1 MTRMVHLKK
10 CLDKMIK
17 LLEAY
22 MDLVN
27 TCMVDFIVKDMF
39 TILPHNVQSELLSLS
54 DLQLVTLTS
63 LLFTEMNNS
72 DIDINSNLVSVL
84 SKLRECRMENLD
96 IVSEISDDDLDNIKG
111 LEYWDK
117 IMAAKKTH
125 EVDEMSKL
133 VFQQVKK
140 NNIQSLVDLGSGKAY
155 LSQVLTSLYKVPV
168 LAIDGKET
176 NTKGAQNREKKLK
189 SKWGGLATR
198 AAERADGELA
208 SNRKTRTKTDYLR
221 SNSDADSVY
230 ADLVTLTKFVETGS
244 DIGDL
249 VQEHLPATC
258 DRVGI
263 IGLHTCGDLAPS
275 SLATFLES
283 PSAVF
288 LCNVGCCYNHLSDQ
302 GFPLSS
308 HLKSSNFQVSFTS
321 FH

>member
-1 MTRMVHLKK
+1 
-10 CLDKMIK
+10 
-17 LLEAY
+17 

-27 TCMVDFIVKDMF
+27 TCMVDFIIKDMF
-39 TILPHNVQSELLSLS
+39 TILSGEIQSELLSLS
-54 DLQLVTLTS
+54 DCQLVTLPS
-63 LLFTEMNNS
+63 LLFTETMEKSDLDNNPY
-72 DIDINSNLVSVL
+72 LVSVL
-84 SKLRECRMENLD
+84 TNLRECRMENLD
-96 IVSEISDDDLDNIKG
+96 VVKQTNADAMDDVNG

-133 VFQQVKK
+133 VYQEVKK

-155 LSQVLTSLYKVPV
+155 LSQVMTSLYQVPV

-176 NTKGAQNREKKLK
+176 NTKGAQEREKKLK

-198 AAERADGELA
+198 AAERADGEVA
-208 SNRKTRTKTDYLR
+208 SNRKNRLKKDNKN
-221 SNSDADSVY
+221 SNSENVNV
-230 ADLVTLTKFVETGS
+230 DLVTITKFVETGS

-249 VQEHLPATC
+249 VKEHLPSAC

-283 PSAVF
+283 PSAVI
-288 LCNVGCCYNHLSDQ
+288 LCNVGCCYNHLSAL

-308 HLKSSNFQVSFTS
+308 HLKSSNFQVGLD
-321 FH
+321 FHFFNLNDQATKA